1 MRLFLL
7 TAAVALTAAAP
18 HAAPSQKFETVFAA
32 AGEPAT
38 LHFRADYGTGPAMH
52 HLEVWRDHDK
62 QLKRVTDGIVET
74 YVAHAADGVDFRM
87 IIVDNRKR
95 IVTTIDR
102 ANLYRLGNFTDW
114 FDLGHGLRHPKG
126 VYTLGPG
133 KAPAGAPKPFAAC
146 RWYDLAEGPR
156 TTHVCWSADYRLPLV
171 IAPGGAAMWHVTAID
186 RMVPATAFRIVD
198 KGYVRMNA
206 NRDIE
211 PD

>member
-1 MRLFLL
+1 MRLYLL
-7 TAAVALTAAAP
+7 LAAVALTAAAP
-18 HAAPSQKFETVFAA
+18 HPAPSQKFETVFATG
-32 AGEPAT
+32 GEPAM
-38 LHFRADYGTGPAMH
+38 LHFHTDYGTGLAVH
-52 HLEVWRDHDK
+52 HLEVWRDRDK
-62 QLKRVTDGIVET
+62 QLKRVTDGLVET
-74 YVAHAADGVDFRM
+74 YVAHAADGIDFRM

-126 VYTLGPG
+126 AYMLGPG

-146 RWYDLAEGPR
+146 RWYDLVEGQR
-156 TTHVCWSADYRLPLV
+156 TTRICWSTEYHLPLV
-171 IAPGGAAMWHVTAID
+171 IAPGGGAIWRVTSID
-186 RMVPATAFRIVD
+186 TVVPKTAFRIVD

>member
-1 MRLFLL
+1 MRLFLGL
-7 TAAVALTAAAP
+7 AAVALTAAAP
-18 HAAPSQKFETVFAA
+18 RAIPGPRFETVFAT
-32 AGEPAT
+32 AGEPAM
-38 LHFRADYGTGPAMH
+38 LHFRAEYSAGPATH

-74 YVAHAADGVDFRM
+74 YVAHARDGIDFRM

-126 VYTLGPG
+126 AYTLGPG
-133 KAPAGAPKPFAAC
+133 KAPAGAPKPFADC
-146 RWYDLAEGPR
+146 RWYDLVEGPR
-156 TTHVCWSADYRLPLV
+156 TTHVCWSTDYRLPLV
-171 IAPGGAAMWHVTAID
+171 IAPGGGAMWHITAID
-186 RMVPATAFRIVD
+186 RVVPDAAFRIVD